1 MNLKAKLAALVAASL
16 LSVAGLTHIKD
27 SEGLRLK
34 AYPDPATGGAP
45 WTICWGHTGPEVYP
59 GLVVTREQCE
69 VWLRED
75 TLKAERGVKRLIRKP
90 IRQGEYDAMVSF
102 VFNVGEGNLQRSTLL
117 QKFNRGDRVGA
128 CHQYPYWKYA
138 NKMVLEGLV
147 IRRFKERDMCMLK
160 GPYIYDPNL

>member
-1 MNLKAKLAALVAASL
+1 MGLKAKLAALAAASL
-16 LSVAGLTHIKD
+16 LSMAGLLHIMD

-34 AYPDPATGGAP
+34 AYADPATGGAP

-59 GLVVTREQCE
+59 GLVVTRDQCE

-75 TLKAERGVKRLIRKP
+75 TLKAEAIVKKAIKRP

-102 VFNVGEGNLQRSTLL
+102 TFNVGGGNLRSSTLL
-117 QKFNRGDRVGA
+117 RKFNQGDRVGS
-128 CHQYPYWKYA
+128 CHQYPHWKYA
-138 NKMVLEGLV
+138 NKMILEGLV
-147 IRRFKERDMCMLK
+147 TRRFKERDMCLLK